1 MFAIGQT
8 VRVIGVFA
16 ESFPD
21 VYAITEIVNNED
33 GSVAYILGDAGGF
46 DATYLEAV

>member
-1 MFAIGQT
+1 MFTIGQQ
-8 VRVIGVFA
+8 VKVIGVFA

-21 VYAITEIVNNED
+21 VYVITDIVNSGD
-33 GSVAYILGDAGGF
+33 GTTAYMLGDHGGF